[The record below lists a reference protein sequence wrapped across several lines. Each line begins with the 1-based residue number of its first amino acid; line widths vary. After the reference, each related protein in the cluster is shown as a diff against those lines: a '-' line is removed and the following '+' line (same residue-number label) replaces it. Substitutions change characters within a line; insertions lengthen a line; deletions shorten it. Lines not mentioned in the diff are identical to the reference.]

1 MNYNERCVQAI
12 KEIESK
18 YSNPEL
24 FRNFLYREKD
34 KKRIWR
40 LEYETPLDMW
50 ARELVDNI
58 YPHYVGVYVKR
69 VDDYDKSIF
78 VGDLAAISLTV
89 ESVRGAKHTVID
101 DKVCNKFVIK
111 GSFWHFLFVK
121 SLEYFFVIDADQAL
135 RILDKVLVL
144 TEEINKCKK
153 KYKELNMLAKA
164 EASNKLTEE
173 YL

>member
-34 KKRIWR
+34 KKRIWN

-58 YPHYVGVYVKR
+58 YPHYVGVYVKW
-69 VDDYDKSIF
+69 VDDYDKGIF

-89 ESVRGAKHTVID
+89 ESIRGAKHID
-101 DKVCNKFVIK
+101 DKVCNKFVIR
-111 GSFWHFLFVK
+111 GSFWHFLFIK
-121 SLEYFFVIDADQAL
+121 SLEHFSVIDADQAL

-144 TEEINKCKK
+144 TEEINKCKE
-153 KYKELNMLAKA
+153 KYKELNILAKA

-173 YL
+173 CL